1 MATAR
6 EHPVYGDLLARP
18 RGQSTK
24 RESEQAMRNKSMR
37 SIRGRLVAVAATTG
51 ALAVAGPVSAASA
64 LITPIG
70 FPTGG
75 GMGLG
80 SSQGCADVSTV
91 GAAGQIGA
99 AGGATIQQA
108 CDAVLA
114 FNGPSIGNV
123 SSVIGPTIIG
133 GPVLAPVTASTGGP
147 TINSV
152 P

>member
-1 MATAR
+1 
-6 EHPVYGDLLARP
+6 
-18 RGQSTK
+18 
-24 RESEQAMRNKSMR
+24 MR
-37 SIRGRLVAVAATTG
+37 SIRQRLVAVAATAG
-51 ALAVAGPVSAASA
+51 ALAVAAPVSAASA

-80 SSQGCADVSTV
+80 PSQGCEAVPTV
-91 GAAGQIGA
+91 GSVGQLGA
-99 AGGATIQQA
+99 SGGTTVQQA
-108 CDAVLA
+108 CGAVLA

-133 GPVLAPVTASTGGP
+133 GIVLAPVTASTGGP
-147 TINSV
+147 TIVSL

>member
-1 MATAR
+1 
-6 EHPVYGDLLARP
+6 
-18 RGQSTK
+18 
-24 RESEQAMRNKSMR
+24 MR
-37 SIRGRLVAVAATTG
+37 SIRRRLVAVAATAG
-51 ALAVAGPVSAASA
+51 ALAVAAPLSDASA
-64 LITPIG
+64 QITPIG

-80 SSQGCADVSTV
+80 PSQGCAYVPIVGSAGQV
-91 GAAGQIGA
+91 GAPGGA
-99 AGGATIQQA
+99 AIQQA
-108 CDAVLA
+108 CGDVLA

-147 TINSV
+147 TITSV